1 MKKVSKILHITMVVF
16 CVLAIS
22 AGLIA
27 GAWSDAT
34 VALALLLWVGSDW
47 LAELRCSK
55 LQQEIDSLKSEP
67 VSEKT
72 AELAKSRKPRKP
84 KTTSTTNLTTPT
96 TDAK

>member
-22 AGLIA
+22 AGLVA

-34 VALALLLWVGSDW
+34 LALALLVWVGSDW

-55 LQQEIDSLKSEP
+55 LQQEIDRLKSEP

-72 AELAKSRKPRKP
+72 AEPAKSRKPRKP
-84 KTTSTTNLTTPT
+84 KTGSTTDITTPT